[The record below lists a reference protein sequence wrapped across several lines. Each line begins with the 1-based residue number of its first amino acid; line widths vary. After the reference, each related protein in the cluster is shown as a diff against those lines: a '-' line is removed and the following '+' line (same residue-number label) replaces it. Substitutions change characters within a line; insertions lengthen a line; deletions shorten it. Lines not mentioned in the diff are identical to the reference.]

1 MSTAQ
6 NSHDFNA
13 PSGWRWQR
21 LALPALTIACASLP
35 VFERAGPLQ
44 ILCLLGVTLC
54 MAWQLLAARRAANE
68 PMAEQGTS
76 AEPQALPILLTSVLP
91 VWVRHIQSVREQ
103 TESAVAQ
110 LITSFSSMVKQFDSA
125 GFGGVSGVE
134 DAGREDLTIS
144 LLTLCER
151 ELTPVIGA
159 LEKVI
164 DSKDGLLKQV
174 RDLATATGELT
185 EMASEVTLIA
195 AHTNLLAINA
205 AIEAARAGSAG
216 RGFAVVAGE
225 VRKLSQLSAETGKRI
240 SDRVVQI
247 TDIMGQTL
255 TAASRAAEQDKHAM
269 TVSGHVVQDVLS
281 HVRNLGASAEHMREQ
296 GAIIRRDVENLLI
309 TLQYQDRIS
318 QILGVVDSDISRC
331 QRIVSG
337 NEEVPSPEQWLS
349 EMAGG
354 YTMKEQ
360 RQHHANPVSPAK
372 PAHDTADNSD
382 DDITFF

>member
-1 MSTAQ
+1 MSTEQTADSYSVGPKRNRQ
-6 NSHDFNA
+6 GLALSFGAIVCACLPLFYHVGVLEILSVLGVAACLLPGLKTRSGQTNA
-13 PSGWRWQR
+13 PQDLPAENADG
-21 LALPALTIACASLP
+21 ALPALIDS
-35 VFERAGPLQ
+35 VF
-44 ILCLLGVTLC
+44 
-54 MAWQLLAARRAANE
+54 
-68 PMAEQGTS
+68 
-76 AEPQALPILLTSVLP
+76 P
-91 VWVRHIQSVREQ
+91 VWNRHICSVREQ
-103 TESAVAQ
+103 TEHAVAS
-110 LITSFSSMVKQFDSA
+110 LIDSFSSMIKQFDGA

-134 DAGREDLTIS
+134 DSKHEDLTIS

-164 DSKDGLLKQV
+164 GSKDDLLKQV
-174 RDLATATGELT
+174 RDLSSATTELT

-247 TDIMGQTL
+247 TDIMGHTL
-255 TAASRAAEQDKHAM
+255 SAASRAAEQDKNAM

-281 HVRNLGASAEHMREQ
+281 HVRHLGASSEHMREQ

-309 TLQYQDRIS
+309 NLQYQDRIS
-318 QILGVVDSDISRC
+318 QILNVVDCDITRMHT
-331 QRIVSG
+331 IVA
-337 NEEVPSPEQWLS
+337 NNDDLPTPEEWLHQMS
-349 EMAGG
+349 GG
-354 YTMKEQ
+354 YTMRDQ
-360 RQHHANPVSPAK
+360 RQQHAVPAK
-372 PAHDTADNSD
+372 ASQPGHQPANND
-382 DDITFF
+382 DDEITFF